1 MFNPAICDMC
11 GDSWHPVQSCPFV
24 NEDAADIS
32 ASIGQSIPQH
42 RADSQEEVDT
52 CVDKESPDKE
62 AGASKE
68 EQPKHPN
75 VSSYDDL
82 IPNRVPGNRPASKAP
97 EEKPTH
103 PNSSSHDELF
113 PIQIPGDRPKGKAPE
128 EKPAHPNLSSHDE
141 LFPVRMTGDWPKGKA
156 PEEKSTHLEPFS
168 IRIPGDRPR
177 SKQPEEKPTHPTFS
191 SYDELF
197 PSLRR
202 GDTKPEPNQ
211 EKPTHPNFSSYDSL
225 FPSRLH
231 RGDTKPESKPET
243 PKKATVDR
251 TWVETSNKEDSYDR
265 YLTGEFANGF
275 GDMREEE
282 MEEAKRA

>member
-11 GDSWHPVQSCPFV
+11 GDSWHPVQSCPFF
-24 NEDAADIS
+24 NEDAADVS
-32 ASIGQSIPQH
+32 ASIEQSIPQH
-42 RADSQEEVDT
+42 RANAQEEVDT

-97 EEKPTH
+97 EEKSTH

-128 EKPAHPNLSSHDE
+128 EKPAH
-141 LFPVRMTGDWPKGKA
+141 
-156 PEEKSTHLEPFS
+156 LEPFPV
-168 IRIPGDRPR
+168 RIPGDRPK

-243 PKKATVDR
+243 PKKATADR
-251 TWVETSNKEDSYDR
+251 TRVETSNKEDPYDG

-282 MEEAKRA
+282 MEEVKMA

>member
-24 NEDAADIS
+24 NEDAVDVS
-32 ASIGQSIPQH
+32 ASIEQSTPQH
-42 RADSQEEVDT
+42 RTDAQEEVDT
-52 CVDKESPDKE
+52 CVDKESPDKK

-68 EQPKHPN
+68 ERPKVPN
-75 VSSYDDL
+75 VSSYDEL
-82 IPNRVPGNRPASKAP
+82 IFNRIPGNRPASKVP

-103 PNSSSHDELF
+103 PNISSHDELF
-113 PIQIPGDRPKGKAPE
+113 PVRIPGDRPKGKAQE

-141 LFPVRMTGDWPKGKA
+141 LFPD
-156 PEEKSTHLEPFS
+156 
-168 IRIPGDRPR
+168 RIPGDRPQSKQ
-177 SKQPEEKPTHPTFS
+177 SKQPEEKPTHPNFS

-211 EKPTHPNFSSYDSL
+211 EKPTHPNFSSYDDL

-231 RGDTKPESKPET
+231 RGDTKPEPKPGTPIQPTTNSNRAGAKSKEEP
-243 PKKATVDR
+243 
-251 TWVETSNKEDSYDR
+251 YDG
-265 YLTGEFANGF
+265 YLTGENANGF

-282 MEEAKRA
+282 MEEAKRACQ